1 MKSARRVRVVRVAV
15 MASTFLVSAC
25 SAREEDEEKL
35 HAAVAVQSIVVEPR
49 AFTETIDAIGTV
61 EVRAGHFAALSA
73 PAPTRVTAVS
83 TAVGERVRRGA
94 PLVTLERAV
103 FQAAAMS
110 AEAALTSA
118 QQAFDR
124 AERLV
129 QAGIAPRRD
138 LDQAAADLAVAR
150 SNLVTARRAV
160 DLAVLRSPIAGV
172 VTRLNAPLGAAVDES
187 QVLVEIADPQA
198 IDVVLQVTPADAAR
212 LRIGANVALGTQGG
226 GDEGAIMNGRVAD
239 IAGVVDTATRSVAV
253 RVRPI
258 GAIHG
263 MRIGESVPAVITKA
277 VHANAIVVPVEAL
290 VPEGDAFRVFVVDSE
305 SVAHARAVTV
315 GARRGKEAMITDG
328 LKPGERVVTSGA
340 YGIDEGTKVL
350 PPKP

>member
-1 MKSARRVRVVRVAV
+1 MTRKRRVRGMRVAM
-15 MASTFLVSAC
+15 MASTCLTLAC
-25 SAREEDEEKL
+25 AAQEEEGEL
-35 HAAVAVQSIVVEPR
+35 HAAVAVESIVVEPR

-94 PLVTLERAV
+94 ALVTLERAV
-103 FQAAAMS
+103 FQAAATS
-110 AEAALTSA
+110 AEAAVTSA

-150 SNLVTARRAV
+150 SNLVAARRAV
-160 DLAVLRSPIAGV
+160 DLAVLRSPINGV
-172 VTRLNAPLGAAVDES
+172 VTRLEAPLGAAVDES
-187 QVLVEIADPQA
+187 QILVEIADPQA
-198 IDVVLQVTPADAAR
+198 IDVVLQVTPADAAQ
-212 LRIGANVALGTQGG
+212 LRVGAAVALGTRNE
-226 GDEGAIMNGRVAD
+226 GDGNTAMNGRVAD

-258 GAIHG
+258 GATHG

-277 VHANAIVVPVEAL
+277 VHAKAIVVPVEAL
-290 VPEGDAFRVFVVDSE
+290 VPEGDAFRVFVVDSS

-315 GARRGKEAMITDG
+315 GARRGKEAMITAG
-328 LKPGERVVTSGA
+328 LQPGERVVTSGA

>member
-1 MKSARRVRVVRVAV
+1 
-15 MASTFLVSAC
+15 MALLSMPFAC
-25 SAREEDEEKL
+25 AAHEEDEAEA
-35 HAAVAVQSIVVEPR
+35 HASVRVETIVVEPR

-73 PAPTRVTAVS
+73 PAPTRVTAVT

-94 PLVTLERAV
+94 SLVTLERTV
-103 FQAAAMS
+103 FEAAATS
-110 AEAALTSA
+110 AQAALTSA
-118 QQAFDR
+118 QQAYDR
-124 AERLV
+124 ADRLV
-129 QAGIAPRRD
+129 QAGISPRRD

-150 SNLVTARRAV
+150 SNLLSARRAV
-160 DLAVLRSPIAGV
+160 DLAVLRSPIDGV
-172 VTRLNAPLGAAVDES
+172 VTRLDAPLGAAVDES
-187 QVLVEIADPQA
+187 QVLVEVADPQA
-198 IDVVLQVTPADAAR
+198 IEVVLQVTPADAAR
-212 LRIGANVALGTQGG
+212 LRVGASVALGTQGE
-226 GDEGAIMNGRVAD
+226 GDDDAAMNGRIAD

-258 GAIHG
+258 GPTHG
-263 MRIGESVPAVITKA
+263 MRIGESVPAVITRT
-277 VHANAIVVPVEAL
+277 VHAQAIVVPVEAL
-290 VPEGDAFRVFVVDSE
+290 VPEGDAFRVFVVDPD
-305 SVAHARAVTV
+305 SVAHARTVTV

>member
-1 MKSARRVRVVRVAV
+1 MRSEKRVRVVVI
-15 MASTFLVSAC
+15 ASMLLAFAC
-25 SAREEDEEKL
+25 TAHEEEEAEV
-35 HAAVAVQSIVVEPR
+35 HAAVSVGTIVVEPR

-73 PAPTRVTAVS
+73 PAPTRVTAVT

-94 PLVTLERAV
+94 TLITLERSV
-103 FQAAAMS
+103 FEAAASS

-138 LDQAAADLAVAR
+138 LDQAAAELAVAK
-150 SNLVTARRAV
+150 SNLVAARRAV
-160 DLAVLRSPIAGV
+160 DLAVLRSPIDGV

-187 QVLVEIADPQA
+187 QVLVEIADPRA
-198 IDVVLQVTPADAAR
+198 IDVVLQVTPTDAAH
-212 LRIGANVALGTQGG
+212 LKVGAGVALGSQAE
-226 GDEGAIMNGRVAD
+226 GDEGVAMNGRIAD
-239 IAGVVDTATRSVAV
+239 ISGVVDTATRSVAV
-253 RVRPI
+253 RVRPT
-258 GAIHG
+258 GATHAI
-263 MRIGESVPAVITKA
+263 RIGESVPAVITVA
-277 VHANAIVVPVEAL
+277 VHPRAVVVPVEAL
-290 VPEGDAFRVFVVDSE
+290 VPEGDGFRVFVVDSA
-305 SVAHARAVTV
+305 SVAHVRDVTV
-315 GARRGKEAMITDG
+315 GARHANEAMITDG

-350 PPKP
+350 PSPPKP

>member
-1 MKSARRVRVVRVAV
+1 
-15 MASTFLVSAC
+15 MASILVVVAC
-25 SAREEDEEKL
+25 TAHEEAEEEL
-35 HAAVAVQSIVVEPR
+35 HASVSVESIVVEPR
-49 AFTETIDAIGTV
+49 AFTETIDATGTV

-83 TAVGERVRRGA
+83 TAVGEHVRKGA
-94 PLVTLERAV
+94 SLVTLERAV
-103 FQAAAMS
+103 FEAAATSAQAAV
-110 AEAALTSA
+110 TSA

-129 QAGIAPRRD
+129 QAGIAPRKD
-138 LDQAAADLAVAR
+138 LDQASADLSVAR
-150 SNLVTARRAV
+150 SNLVAARRAV
-160 DLAVLRSPIAGV
+160 DLAVLRSPIDGV
-172 VTRLNAPLGAAVDES
+172 VTRLDAPLGAAVDAG

-212 LRIGANVALGTQGG
+212 IRIGASVALGSQGE
-226 GDEGAIMNGRVAD
+226 GDEEAAMNGRVAD

-258 GAIHG
+258 GATHG

-277 VHANAIVVPVEAL
+277 VHANAIVVPIEAL
-290 VPEGDAFRVFVVDSE
+290 VPEGDAFHVFVVDSD
-305 SVAHARAVTV
+305 SVVHARPVTV

-328 LKPGERVVTSGA
+328 LEAGERVVTSGA

>member
-1 MKSARRVRVVRVAV
+1 MRIEWRVCVGAIASMFAVV
-15 MASTFLVSAC
+15 AC
-25 SAREEDEEKL
+25 TAHEEAEEEL
-35 HAAVAVQSIVVEPR
+35 HPSVNVGSIVVEPR
-49 AFTETIDAIGTV
+49 AFTETIEATGTV

-73 PAPTRVTAVS
+73 PAATRVTAVT
-83 TAVGERVRRGA
+83 TAIGQHVRRGA
-94 PLVTLERAV
+94 ALVTLERAV
-103 FQAAAMS
+103 FEAAASS

-118 QQAFDR
+118 QQAYDR

-129 QAGIAPRRD
+129 TAGIAPKRD
-138 LDQAAADLAVAR
+138 LDQAAAELAVAR
-150 SNLVTARRAV
+150 SNLVSARRAV
-160 DLAVLRSPIAGV
+160 DLAVLRSPIDGV
-172 VTRLNAPLGAAVDES
+172 VTRLDAPLGAAVDES

-198 IDVVLQVTPADAAR
+198 IDVVLQVTPADAGR
-212 LRIGANVALGTQGG
+212 LRVGASVALGTQGE
-226 GDEGAIMNGRVAD
+226 GDEDAAMNGRVAD
-239 IAGVVDTATRSVAV
+239 IAGVVDSTTRSVAV
-253 RVRPI
+253 RVRPV
-258 GAIHG
+258 GATHG

-277 VHANAIVVPVEAL
+277 VHPKAIVVPIEAL

-315 GARRGKEAMITDG
+315 GARRGNEAMITEG